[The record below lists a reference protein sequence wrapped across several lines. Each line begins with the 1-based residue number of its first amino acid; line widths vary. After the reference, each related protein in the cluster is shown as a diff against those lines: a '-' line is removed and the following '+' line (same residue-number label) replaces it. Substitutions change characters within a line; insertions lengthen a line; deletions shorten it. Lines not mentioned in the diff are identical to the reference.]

1 MLSTRN
7 RTVTQPGKKDLRL
20 IDYFAPWAA
29 DILEAEYH
37 AAHRHDD
44 TVATDGSG
52 FETTPVRGHSIIM
65 AMDSVVLGLEDVSG
79 PRSEIIDEPQILL
92 AGLGYGP
99 RSEER
104 RVGKEC
110 RSRWSPYH

>member
-20 IDYFAPWAA
+20 IDYFAPLAA

-52 FETTPVRGHSIIM
+52 FETVAPGPSSPE
-65 AMDSVVLGLEDVSG
+65 DQVVTWLVERLESLGG
-79 PRSEIIDEPQILL
+79 LL
-92 AGLGYGP
+92 AA
-99 RSEER
+99 EA
-104 RVGKEC
+104 
-110 RSRWSPYH
+110 